1 MREQKGLKMNEGKV
15 NINLNDMDDV
25 VCENCGNP
33 TFIQVVL
40 LKRVSAV
47 MSPSGKKSFLPMPV
61 FECSSCGHVNDEL
74 LPKQADKK
82 DSKGTFNLGG

>member
-1 MREQKGLKMNEGKV
+1 MKDNKQKI

-25 VCENCGNP
+25 VCEECGNP

-74 LPKQADKK
+74 IPQQADKK
-82 DSKGTFNLGG
+82 DSKGTIKLG